1 MTILDIA
8 QLGYAAPAET
18 TGAPVAQAAREV
30 TGPDDLEQ
38 FGDVPMMQALGV
50 SSLPYG
56 PTSEGW
62 AEGVIAEGVAG
73 RPAVC
78 VGGWDTRTARIV
90 GNMKPGDTVVH
101 STGPS
106 QAAQLQ
112 LKEEKRQAV
121 LVSKDSDGTQMI
133 LVLDGKNDKF
143 QIAARGAAIQIDKD
157 GVIALSSRNGAH
169 SIVLSDDGIQLLGK
183 VHLGGTPAAGVAVM
197 LGPVTGSPG
206 GAASTPMVAS
216 KSVTIGG

>member
-1 MTILDIA
+1 MTTLDVA
-8 QLGYAAPAET
+8 QMGYAAPADT
-18 TGAPVAQAAREV
+18 TGAPVAQAARQV

-38 FGDVPMMQALGV
+38 FGEIPMMQCLGV

-78 VGGWDTRTARIV
+78 VGGWDTRTAKIV
-90 GNMKPGDTVVH
+90 GNLRPGDTVVH

-106 QAAQLQ
+106 QSAQLQ

-121 LVSKDSDGTQMI
+121 LVTKDSSGTQMI

-143 QIAARGAAIQIDKD
+143 QIAVRGAAVQIDKD
-157 GVIALSSRNGAH
+157 GTIAMSSPNGAN
-169 SIVLSDDGIQLLGK
+169 SIVISNDGIQLLGK
-183 VHLGGTPAAGVAVM
+183 VHLGGAPAAGVAVM

-206 GAASTPMVAS
+206 GPASVPLVAS
-216 KSVTIGG
+216 KSVTVGG